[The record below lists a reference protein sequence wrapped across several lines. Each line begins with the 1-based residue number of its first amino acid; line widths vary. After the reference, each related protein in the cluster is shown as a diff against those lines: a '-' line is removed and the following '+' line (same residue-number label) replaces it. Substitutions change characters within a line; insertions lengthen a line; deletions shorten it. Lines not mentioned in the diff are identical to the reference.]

1 MKTKFLVLLLAISVF
16 SASLFADKPK
26 LPPPD
31 MKLKEPWTTIE
42 KKGFNDWKIWQF
54 VNWGGVADGGSIA
67 FEFLTE
73 QGIKFEVLVANP
85 KYWTDADK
93 EAKHQVI
100 YLIESGRFYLLP
112 PESKQEKQLLGI
124 LTHAMDTQK
133 SKDRVDPKY
142 IRALIDK
149 IKDRKPPE
157 YYWPMTKEEVDEANK
172 RAEDA
177 ARKSATPFE
186 SEIEPR

>member
-1 MKTKFLVLLLAISVF
+1 
-16 SASLFADKPK
+16 
-26 LPPPD
+26 

-42 KKGFNDWKIWQF
+42 KKGFNDWKIRQF

-85 KYWTDADK
+85 GYWTDADK

>member
-1 MKTKFLVLLLAISVF
+1 
-16 SASLFADKPK
+16 
-26 LPPPD
+26 